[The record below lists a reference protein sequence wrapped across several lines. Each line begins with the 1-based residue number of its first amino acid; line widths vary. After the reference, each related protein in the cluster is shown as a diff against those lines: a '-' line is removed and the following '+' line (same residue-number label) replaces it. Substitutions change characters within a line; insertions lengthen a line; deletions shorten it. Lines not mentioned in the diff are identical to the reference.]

1 MFHVVIDMYTPT
13 VKVIDAAME
22 KIHTPNPRQS
32 TKIIKE
38 MNKIMS
44 GPAGSKG
51 GLTMDEIGKAIGY
64 YNPQF
69 IEPDVT
75 ALTNSGL
82 LDKKESDIGGKP
94 ATIYSL
100 RSDWPDMVSR
110 LAGAEAPKKAAP
122 PAVPSETEAL
132 SKEFLKEA
140 PKVSKGPRPLTK
152 APVLVAQREAA
163 KVAQQAAPQPAQP
176 LVDMKQVMS
185 RIDTIE
191 NKLNDILE
199 VMPKPKGV
207 EKRAAARSDE
217 LTKKV
222 QELEAVNKKLA
233 TENVE
238 LKTKFDKLRSTLA
251 I

>member
-13 VKVIDAAME
+13 VKVIDAAMD

-38 MNKIMS
+38 MNKTMS

-51 GLTMDEIGKAIGY
+51 GLTLDEIGKAIGY

-75 ALTNSGL
+75 ALSNSGL
-82 LDKKESDIGGKP
+82 LDKKEANIDGKP
-94 ATIYSL
+94 TTIYSL
-100 RSDWPDMVSR
+100 RSDWPEMVTR
-110 LAGAEAPKKAAP
+110 LAGAEAPKRAP
-122 PAVPSETEAL
+122 PSEAEAL
-132 SKEFLKEA
+132 TKELLKEA
-140 PKVSKGPRPLTK
+140 PKAAPKGPRPLTK

-163 KVAQQAAPQPAQP
+163 KAAQQAAPQTVQP
-176 LVDMKQVMS
+176 SADMKQVMS

-191 NKLNDILE
+191 NKLNDILA

-233 TENVE
+233 NENVE
-238 LKTKFDKLRSTLA
+238 LKTKFDRLRSTLA